1 MLLCC
6 ICLSKKKGNY
16 KQKGKVKIVY
26 CLNSIGKLGGTEKI
40 TITKANALARIPGN
54 QVWII
59 VASGE
64 EPPLLPLENV
74 SVVYLDLHYYEEDW
88 RGYWFAM
95 MDCFK
100 KVKIHKKLAE
110 KVLNEIGPDI
120 LISIGS
126 NEKRFLHKLR
136 ITSNPALVKE
146 IHMEKR
152 YRTKNAHSWKGK
164 LFAKMAEWYEFSHT
178 SKKYDKIVLTTKAD
192 KTGSW
197 ENWDKVTIIP
207 NSVSPYL
214 GKMSGCESKT
224 AISAGRLHSLKN
236 FQSLINVWKLVHL
249 KHPDWKLQIWGEGE
263 ERKKLQNQIER
274 MGLTNVVQLMGYTP
288 DLRKKMSEASVF
300 VLSSLSEAFSLVTV
314 EAMSVGIPTVA
325 YRCSGGLR
333 YVVKE
338 GNTGFLVPE
347 NDEKAFADRV
357 CLLIENDGQRKAMGK
372 AAFEES
378 RKYATENI
386 ISQWM
391 SLFDDLL
398 EKKQRIHNFS

>member
-1 MLLCC
+1 M
-6 ICLSKKKGNY
+6 
-16 KQKGKVKIVY
+16 KIVY
-26 CLNSIGKLGGTEKI
+26 FLDSIGRLGGMEMI
-40 TITKANALARIPGN
+40 TITKANVLARIPNN

-59 VASGE
+59 VASGKE
-64 EPPLLPLENV
+64 SPLLPLENV
-74 SVVYLDLHYYEEDW
+74 SVVYLDVHYNEEDW
-88 RGYWFAM
+88 RGYWFAI
-95 MDCFK
+95 MDHFK

-120 LISIGS
+120 LISIGKS
-126 NEKRFLHKLR
+126 EKRFLHKLR

-152 YRTKNAHSWKGK
+152 YRTKNAHTWKEK
-164 LFAKMAEWYEFSHT
+164 LFAKIAEWYEFDHT
-178 SKKYDKIVLTTKAD
+178 SKKYDKIVLITKAD

-207 NSVSPYL
+207 NFVSPYL
-214 GKMSGCESKT
+214 GKMSDCESRI

-236 FQSLINVWKLVHL
+236 FQSLINVWELVHRR
-249 KHPDWKLQIWGEGE
+249 HPEWKLQIWGEGE
-263 ERKKLQNQIER
+263 EREILQSQIER
-274 MGLTNVVQLMGYTP
+274 MGLTNVVLLMDYTP
-288 DLRKKMSEASVF
+288 DLREKMSEASIF

-314 EAMSVGIPTVA
+314 EAMTVGIPTVA

-347 NDEKAFADRV
+347 NDEKAFADKV

-391 SLFDDLL
+391 SLFDNLL